1 MTGNNPW
8 RNPPLQEA
16 ILEVRFPPV
25 EDYTLFVAELT
36 VKNRDL
42 FPKTQALPNA
52 NMPSNIIISGQVRH
66 RFIGK
71 NKDVI
76 FQVGPDTLSINI
88 IKYSGFNSFKDNI
101 RKILSTLSE
110 AINLEKTERISL
122 RYINRFSNIQDIFA
136 VLNIVSPFPNHNKSK
151 TKGIQLGFT
160 SEENSN
166 TFVSTNIV
174 FPIDNRDLILD
185 ITAFS
190 PNKETINWD
199 LKSMLEWVDKSH
211 NIIYDNFEVLVSE
224 KEKKERK

>member
-36 VKNRDL
+36 VRNRES
-42 FPKTQALPNA
+42 FPTTQALPNA

-88 IKYSGFNSFKDNI
+88 IKYSGFDSFKDNI
-101 RKILSTLSE
+101 SKILDALGE
-110 AINLEKTERISL
+110 AINLEKIEKISL
-122 RYINRFSNIQDIFA
+122 RYINRFSKIQNVFT
-136 VLNIVSPFPNHNKSK
+136 VLNIVTPFPNHNTLK

-160 SEENSN
+160 VEENSD
-166 TFVSTNIV
+166 TYISTNIV
-174 FPIDNRDLILD
+174 FPVDNKDLILD
-185 ITAFS
+185 INAFS
-190 PNKETINWD
+190 VSKSTTNWGFE
-199 LKSMLEWVDKSH
+199 SMLEWLNESH
-211 NIIYDNFEVLVSE
+211 NLIYDNFEILVSE
-224 KEKKERK
+224 KEKEERK